1 MSYNCRVYMNT
12 GFNAG
17 NIPASPTILESVATS
32 YRDVASLEIMQQ
44 RFLPSIRVSATW
56 EQVQDTDYVRVGTP
70 NAGAM
75 YYFVKSVS
83 MLASDVAELSIELD
97 ALTSVGGVDNIK
109 VIDGQTERWS
119 GVEVGDSDDPL
130 LAPSDTMEIEG
141 GWMFEGDSNDTQE
154 SFYECTLSI
163 GSTVQGKGRTFID
176 ETSGESATVPSAVPL
191 SIKTAFRLPHQS
203 SSGSERGTLLYCD
216 SHSGSISRPNK
227 ADENVAGLR
236 SLGLDDAVVA
246 HVVYPSD
253 KVNLPDAYAY
263 DAWDDY
269 FAAYIT
275 GVDRVERSNLP
286 IDGQIAASN
295 VANYQHINNSDFC
308 KMGLLTCS
316 GDKMEFLPKEID
328 LSEGIRIVS
337 DPNTDGKVYYRF
349 NDYKGL
355 NTLEGFWLNCV
366 SGMTWKQTPLVFTGK
381 SGSDIDVAVFGN
393 STVKAYADYNTRR
406 VDNGANIIGSTLP
419 TLGQNFT
426 HSSFDNVTLCT
437 KFGKSLSESGSFYE
451 SGGSGV
457 NSNFGSN
464 MAAGIILSGLV
475 SYFTDLF
482 RRDVNDKTGISNFGY
497 SQIALPTLKFP
508 YKAETMRDLH
518 NNGLYVYQYK
528 YSARDISRISKLLT
542 RYGKKY
548 IAALTE
554 SMLVPSNT
562 ENFVYVRATG
572 VTVTHKTSNNIGENW
587 INNAIAAQ
595 LEGGVRIWRVSPVNG
610 TV

>member
-1 MSYNCRVYMNT
+1 MNT

-17 NIPASPTILESVATS
+17 NIPASPSILESVAST
-32 YRDVASLEIMQQ
+32 YRDVTSLEIMQQ
-44 RFLPSIRVSATW
+44 RFLPSIKVSATW
-56 EQVQDTDYVRVGTP
+56 EQVQDVDYVRVGTP

-75 YYFVKSVS
+75 YYFVNGVS

-97 ALTSVGGVDNIK
+97 ALTSVGGVANIK

-130 LAPSDTMEIEG
+130 LTPSDTMEIDG
-141 GWMFEGDSNDTQE
+141 GWMFEGESDVTQE
-154 SFYECTLSI
+154 AFYECTLNI
-163 GSTVQGKGRTFID
+163 GSTATGDGKTFTD
-176 ETSGESATVPSAVPL
+176 GTTGESATVPSAKEL
-191 SIKTAFRLPHQS
+191 TIKTSFRLPHTSQ
-203 SSGSERGTLLYCD
+203 GGTERGTLLYCD
-216 SHSGSISRPNK
+216 THSGTSAHPNK
-227 ADENVAGLR
+227 SDENVAKLR
-236 SLGLDDAVVA
+236 SLGLEDAVVA

-253 KVNLPDAYAY
+253 KVELPDAYGS
-263 DAWDDY
+263 DSWDDY

-275 GVDRVERSNLP
+275 GVDRVERSDLP
-286 IDGQIAASN
+286 IDGQIAAST
-295 VANYQHINNSDFC
+295 VANYKHINNSDFC

-328 LSEGIRIVS
+328 LSDGIRIVS

-349 NDYKGL
+349 NNYKGL
-355 NTLEGFWLNCV
+355 NNISGFWLNCV
-366 SGMTWKQTPLVFTGK
+366 AGMSWKQTPLVFNGK
-381 SGSDIDVAVFGN
+381 SGSEIDRAVYSN
-393 STVKAYADYNTRR
+393 STMMAGVDYQAGRIDKGVNMIASAMPMM
-406 VDNGANIIGSTLP
+406 NQS
-419 TLGQNFT
+419 
-426 HSSFDNVTLCT
+426 
-437 KFGKSLSESGSFYE
+437 
-451 SGGSGV
+451 SGV
-457 NSNFGSN
+457 NGSMSYDRNGAWGKSSAN
-464 MAAGIILSGLV
+464 MSSGQMSGVNVGGIISSAA
-475 SYFTDLF
+475 SYFTDLA
-482 RRDVNDKTGISNFGY
+482 RRDASSLAGISNFGY

-572 VTVTHKTSNNIGENW
+572 VSVTHKTVNNIGENW
-587 INNAIAAQ
+587 INNAIANQ
-595 LEGGVRIWRVSPVNG
+595 LEGGIRIWRVSPVNG